1 MIQLLL
7 SQSRRFIFTTIFVL
21 ALLASV
27 ILGLLHA
34 KDTYAYSGLGVG
46 SVNNPY
52 LITTCVQ
59 LQEMSNDL
67 AASYRL
73 GSDIDCSDTTSWNS
87 GAGFVPVGGLL
98 APFQGTLDGAGYT
111 ISDLTINRPS
121 TDYVGLFGRIS
132 GAGLSDAGVARNF
145 RFDDVSIIGQN
156 YVGGVVGKNSGASI
170 DQVGITGEV
179 SGVIAVGGIVGSNVG
194 FIMYVY
200 SHVTISGVPG
210 SGTGGGLAGENSG
223 FIFRSYSTGT
233 VPNGPGKGGVI
244 GYDAGSGG
252 SPGTF
257 WDTQTSGI
265 NVSRGDS
272 IGKTTAQLKNVAT
285 FTDAATIG
293 PAPWDFVGNPNDD
306 TANDDIWSI
315 DPLINQG
322 YPYLTDQYLAAPTTA
337 ITNSPASLTTNS
349 SGAGTTKASL
359 RRDVVVAQASTTS
372 QDVTTDDDTTEH
384 DNPNFVAQIDSSND
398 DIKKS
403 ETTRTNFTPWVI
415 GGFLLLILIL
425 IGHAVYRR
433 LRKAA

>member
-7 SQSRRFIFTTIFVL
+7 SQSRRFIFTTILVL
-21 ALLASV
+21 VLLASV

-34 KDTYAYSGLGVG
+34 KDTYAYSGLGG
-46 SVNNPY
+46 GLANSPY
-52 LITTCVQ
+52 LITTCAQ

-111 ISDLTINRPS
+111 ISGLTINRPS

-132 GAGLSDAGVARNF
+132 GVGLSDAGVAQNF

-170 DQVGITGEV
+170 FEVGITGEV
-179 SGVIAVGGIVGSNVG
+179 SGVTAVGGVVGSNVG

-200 SHVTISGVPG
+200 SHATISGVSG

-223 FIFRSYSTGT
+223 FIFRSYSTGI

-257 WDTQTSGI
+257 WDKQTSGI
-265 NVSRGDS
+265 NVSAGNS
-272 IGKTTAQLKNVAT
+272 IGKTTAELKNVAT

-315 DPLINQG
+315 NPLINQG
-322 YPYLTDQYLAAPTTA
+322 YPYLTAQYSAPTTT
-337 ITNSPASLTTNS
+337 ITNSSASLTPD
-349 SGAGTTKASL
+349 SGTGGITKASL
-359 RRDVVVAQASTTS
+359 RRDVVVAQASTSS
-372 QDVTTDDDTTEH
+372 QDVTNTGDITEH
-384 DNPNFVAQIDSSND
+384 DNPNSVVQTNNSND

-403 ETTRTNFTPWVI
+403 DTTSTNFIPWVI
-415 GGFLLLILIL
+415 GGFSLLTLVL
-425 IGHAVYRR
+425 IGYIVYRR
-433 LRKAA
+433 LRTAA